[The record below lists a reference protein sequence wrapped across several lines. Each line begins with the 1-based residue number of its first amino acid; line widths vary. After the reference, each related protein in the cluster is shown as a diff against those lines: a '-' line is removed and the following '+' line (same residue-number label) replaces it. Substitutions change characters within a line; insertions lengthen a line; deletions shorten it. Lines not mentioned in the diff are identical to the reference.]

1 MLSEV
6 FRFIK
11 ASFNKRLS
19 LYLAVVTCFTMFG
32 SIPIDA
38 LKLPFLFAFI
48 PVSAIFLFIFSKN
61 FIYPNFK
68 FMALYKKA
76 TIIPAPKEF
85 QDLAKRMGTSIK
97 EIKIISSDKKNAFA
111 TKDGIAFTK
120 KLLDE
125 FSKEEI
131 LGVTAHEI
139 AHKKNHHIL
148 YRALILVP
156 IMIGVVLSWSQF
168 TPLVLF
174 NEAITQPLFRIMME
188 TALLAFMMVAM
199 IPASWYIE
207 LKADAA
213 AAKFVGK
220 QYIQSALLKLATGE
234 EIDQH
239 SETHPSISE
248 RVKYIENLKLK

>member
-11 ASFNKRLS
+11 ASFNKRLG
-19 LYLAVVTCFTMFG
+19 LYFAVVVCFTMFG
-32 SIPIDA
+32 SMPIQV

-48 PVSAIFLFIFSKN
+48 PFAGVFLFIFSKN

-68 FMALYKKA
+68 FMLLYKTA
-76 TIIPAPKEF
+76 TIIPAPAEF
-85 QDLAKRMGTSIK
+85 QDLATKMGTSIK

-131 LGVTAHEI
+131 LAVTAHEI
-139 AHKKNHHIL
+139 AHKKNHHIS
-148 YRALILVP
+148 YRALILIP
-156 IMIGVVLSWSQF
+156 IMIGIGLSWSQF

-174 NEAITQPLFRIMME
+174 NETITQPLFQIMME

-207 LKADAA
+207 VKADAA

-220 QYIQSALLKLATGE
+220 QYIQSALSKLTTKE

-248 RVKYIENLKLK
+248 RVKYIENLKL